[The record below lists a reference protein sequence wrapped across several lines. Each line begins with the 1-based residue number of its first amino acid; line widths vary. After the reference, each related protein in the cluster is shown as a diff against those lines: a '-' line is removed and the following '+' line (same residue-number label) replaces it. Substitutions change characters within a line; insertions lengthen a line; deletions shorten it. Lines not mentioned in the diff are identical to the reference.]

1 MLGGSDCSPSGRMET
16 SMSRLVWLAFLA
28 LAVCAACTGSEQRTA
43 ATSTGAATASAGG
56 GRASL
61 RLESAFGGR
70 QFDRPTELGVY
81 PGGRFFLAD
90 QAGLVSLLRSD
101 GSDAGVLLD
110 LRRDV
115 LRGGN
120 EEGLLSVALDPAFP
134 ARPYLYA
141 YYSAANPRRTVLSR
155 FEVANDRADAGSKL
169 VILEQ
174 QQPFSNHN
182 GGAVRFGPDNMLYLG
197 IGDGGSE
204 GDPSGNGQ
212 NLGVL
217 LAKIVRIDVRNAS
230 AARPYEVPRDNPFA
244 GQAGARP
251 EVWAYGLRN
260 PWRMA
265 FDRTDGRL
273 WVGDVGASSVE
284 EVDVVQR
291 GSNYGWNRMEG
302 DRCYSPRTGCDR
314 SGITMPVATYTHDE
328 GCSITGGVVYRGR
341 ELPALVGWFLYADF
355 CSGRVW
361 AVPAAGG
368 EQRELFRDDS
378 ERRIAS
384 FAEDEAGEV
393 YLLVHGGAVLRL
405 RAGP

>member
-1 MLGGSDCSPSGRMET
+1 
-16 SMSRLVWLAFLA
+16 
-28 LAVCAACTGSEQRTA
+28 
-43 ATSTGAATASAGG
+43 
-56 GRASL
+56 
-61 RLESAFGGR
+61 
-70 QFDRPTELGVY
+70 GVY

-110 LRRDV
+110 LRGEV

-169 VILEQ
+169 VIMEQ
-174 QQPFSNHN
+174 PQPFSNHN